1 MNMQQMKLKNKKME
15 KEHYD
20 NLNEHEK
27 EESNVK
33 KENKKILKDQD
44 YMEQVLQQLVLEL
57 VFPS

>member
-1 MNMQQMKLKNKKME
+1 ME

-33 KENKKILKDQD
+33 KENKKILKD
-44 YMEQVLQQLVLEL
+44 
-57 VFPS
+57 